1 MTNTLTT
8 HSENT
13 SLMLEPTNV
22 AEAMNL
28 AGLLAK
34 SSLIPGNFRDKP
46 DDILVAM
53 MWSRNLGLPVLQGMQ
68 NIAVINGRPS
78 IWGDAALAVVRRSG
92 LLESFKETITGQGDQ
107 MMATCRLVRKG
118 DVEPYEFSFSVLDA
132 KLARLWGKQGP
143 WSQYPKRMLQLRA
156 RGFAL
161 RNAFPDVL
169 MGVGIREE
177 EQDTEDAK
185 ETELQQAKKIATTVE
200 PVTRSSVI
208 APARKSQQIAPEIP
222 QAIVKDPAEPVQ
234 SFDLFGEQAQPVPSE
249 PLETQE
255 MEQEITDNEVEEA
268 KLRDRLEAC
277 QSIDEM
283 KQVYLSLTTEQQI
296 QYKSIFSEIRARK
309 NLHADR
315 T

>member
-1 MTNTLTT
+1 MTNTLTMQ
-8 HSENT
+8 SENT

-34 SSLIPGNFRDKP
+34 SSLIPGNFRGKP

-107 MMATCRLVRKG
+107 MTATCRLTRKG
-118 DVEPYEFSFSVLDA
+118 DVEPYEFSFTVLDA
-132 KLARLWGKQGP
+132 KLAKLWNKPGP
-143 WSQYPKRMLQLRA
+143 WMQYPKRMLQLRA

-185 ETELQQAKKIATTVE
+185 ETELQQAKKMATTVE
-200 PVTRSSVI
+200 PVTRSTVVS
-208 APARKSQQIAPEIP
+208 PSRKSQQITHEIP
-222 QAIVKDPAEPVQ
+222 QEIEKDPAEPIP
-234 SFDLFGEQAQPVPSE
+234 SFDLFDEQPQPVPAE
-249 PLETQE
+249 NAEAQE
-255 MEQEITDNEVEEA
+255 MTQEITDGEVEEA
-268 KLRDRLEAC
+268 KLRDRLNAC
-277 QSIDEM
+277 QSLDEM
-283 KQVYLSLTTEQQI
+283 KEVYYSLSTEQQI
-296 QYKSIFSEIRARK
+296 QSKSLFSEIRAQK
-309 NLHADR
+309 NFHANR
-315 T
+315 S

>member
-1 MTNTLTT
+1 MNTLTT
-8 HSENT
+8 QSENT

-34 SSLIPGNFRDKP
+34 SSLIPGNFRGKP

-107 MMATCRLVRKG
+107 MTATCRLVRKG

-143 WSQYPKRMLQLRA
+143 WAQYPKRMLQLRA

-185 ETELQQAKKIATTVE
+185 ETELQQAKKMATTVE
-200 PVTRSSVI
+200 PVTRSTVVS
-208 APARKSQQIAPEIP
+208 PSRKSQQITHEIP
-222 QAIVKDPAEPVQ
+222 QEIEKDPAEPIP
-234 SFDLFGEQAQPVPSE
+234 SFDLFDEQPQPVPAE
-249 PLETQE
+249 NAEAQE
-255 MEQEITDNEVEEA
+255 MTQEITDGEVEEA
-268 KLRDRLEAC
+268 KLRDRLNAC
-277 QSIDEM
+277 QSLDEM
-283 KQVYLSLTTEQQI
+283 KEVYYSLSTEQQI
-296 QYKSIFSEIRARK
+296 QSKSLFSEIRAQK
-309 NLHADR
+309 NFHANR
-315 T
+315 S